1 MNNEHWSQ
9 LNNAVY
15 SKLHTEDTI
24 TERLHFL
31 EKNIYDKALK
41 LFVHKR
47 KSPVRNLKFQPH
59 RTKHCIE
66 LVVEKN
72 TLQAQISATIG
83 PQ

>member
-1 MNNEHWSQ
+1 MNYEHWSQ
-9 LNNAVY
+9 LNNTVY
-15 SKLHTEDTI
+15 SKLHTEDTK

-31 EKNIYDKALK
+31 EKTIHDKGLK
-41 LFVHKR
+41 LFGHKR